1 MRIGRAGYGSPARQ
15 GQGGHLPPIDEA
27 RPQPPP
33 GYSARTG
40 YGAMTEGRHEPVPG
54 YSARTGYG
62 AMTEGRREPP
72 PPPSK
77 RLADMLAYIKAKK

>member
-1 MRIGRAGYGSPARQ
+1 MSDAVGEGQTSACMHAHRPAGYGSPARQ

-40 YGAMTEGRHEPVPG
+40 YGAMTEGR
-54 YSARTGYG
+54 
-62 AMTEGRREPP
+62 REPP

-77 RLADMLAYIKAKK
+77 RLADMLAYMKAKK